1 MHLTRVVI
9 IEDSKILAT
18 RAHDSARSYNSC
30 ACLKYIGSGAC
41 QLVQSILL
49 PLTSQRSLLC
59 PRTKEFETLRGFNA
73 IFMQTCLPL
82 FLLFGAQKWPPHH
95 VSELFKSVM
104 EIAWRLW
111 CPVLPAYSENSESFK
126 QKSNAGPFRF
136 PPVKCSLR
144 DSKDAQ
150 DKSESP
156 NQCHWNLIL
165 FHSGQSLQTSNTAF
179 RIELK

>member
-18 RAHDSARSYNSC
+18 RAHASARSHNSC

-59 PRTKEFETLRGFNA
+59 PRTRVWNPSRIQRYFHAN
-73 IFMQTCLPL
+73 IIPL

-104 EIAWRLW
+104 EITWRLW

-126 QKSNAGPFRF
+126 QKSNAGLLRF
-136 PPVKCSLR
+136 PPVKWSLR
-144 DSKDAQ
+144 DNKDAQ
-150 DKSESP
+150 DKSESKSMP
-156 NQCHWNLIL
+156 LELNFI
-165 FHSGQSLQTSNTAF
+165 SLRSKPANSKYC
-179 RIELK
+179 L